1 MNRRRAILKRDLETL
16 NSFVFFKHLGQRI
29 NQDDPSSRMLKNTNW
44 HVTLGH
50 LSNSSVHGNHQ
61 SLLCED
67 MLKPHLSNC
76 IFVSPMQSR
85 KQTGKGKSQ
94 LSLHMPQTVLCE
106 GQYHVSRWPN
116 TCFYVGS
123 MKTVNSM

>member
-1 MNRRRAILKRDLETL
+1 MNRMHAVLKRDLEAL
-16 NSFVFFKHLGQRI
+16 HLSVFFKHLGQKI
-29 NQDDPSSRMLKNTNW
+29 NQDDPSSRMLRNTNW

-67 MLKPHLSNC
+67 TLKPHLSNC
-76 IFVSPMQSR
+76 IFVSPLPSR
-85 KQTGKGKSQ
+85 KQIGMGKSQ
-94 LSLHMPQTVLCE
+94 LSLHMPQAVLCE

-116 TCFYVGS
+116 TRLYVGS